1 MAAGLTGVLSM
12 TGAAAQTASEAPD
25 LVQETYRDWVVRC
38 ETPQLDDGTSGEQV
52 CEMAQ
57 ELSQTDSGQ
66 LVLRVALQAMADG
79 TAALT
84 LITPFGL
91 RLSEGVAIGVAAQR
105 VAEIGFR
112 TCLPKGCIA
121 TGVLDATAIAPLKAG
136 ETAQVIMAADAGNNL
151 SLSVTLN
158 GFTGAWARLGV
169 LRGE

>member
-1 MAAGLTGVLSM
+1 MAAGLAGILFTTS
-12 TGAAAQTASEAPD
+12 AAAQTAGDTPD

-38 ETPQLDDGTSGEQV
+38 ETPLREDGTSGEQV

-57 ELSQTDSGQ
+57 ELTQSDGGQ

-91 RLSEGVAIGVAAQR
+91 RLSEGMAIEIATER

-112 TCLPKGCIA
+112 TCLPQGCIA
-121 TGVLDATAIAPLKAG
+121 TGVLDAAAIAPLEAG
-136 ETAQVIMAADAGNNL
+136 ESAELIMTADAGNTL
-151 SLSVTLN
+151 SLSVSLN
-158 GFTGAWARLGV
+158 GFSGAWTRLGV
-169 LRGE
+169 LRDE